1 MFIPEVEFV
10 DYNKNFKY
18 DTATGF
24 FFNLKKWFMGYCLW
38 KKIDVPIK
46 RVKLPPLPIIDI
58 MINGDVDKK
67 VKSALYQLMWEC
79 L

>member
-24 FFNLKKWFMGYCLW
+24 FFNLKK
-38 KKIDVPIK
+38 
-46 RVKLPPLPIIDI
+46 
-58 MINGDVDKK
+58 
-67 VKSALYQLMWEC
+67 
-79 L
+79 